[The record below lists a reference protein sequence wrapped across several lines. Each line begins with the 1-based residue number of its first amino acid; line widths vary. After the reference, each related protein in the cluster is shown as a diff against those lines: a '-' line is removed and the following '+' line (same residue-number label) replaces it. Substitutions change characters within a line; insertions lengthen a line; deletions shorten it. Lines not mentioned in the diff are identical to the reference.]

1 MRRMII
7 FSFFKKRKVNP
18 KEKLREVLKGYRL
31 PSFPAVITEAMEKIR
46 DPNSSASDIAR
57 IIALDPG
64 ISVRVLSMA
73 NSAAF
78 SPTKQVENLNQAV
91 ALIGLAQME
100 TLLLSAVVSVAAP
113 RKAANGYVPP
123 RFWLAA
129 ARRGIL
135 ARTLGPAVRRV
146 LSYSAQESE
155 VFTAGFLQDMA
166 IPFLAQAMP
175 EDYGKILDRWHAE
188 GGRLDIL
195 EREAFDWDHAE
206 VATWI
211 CHHWRLPEN
220 IASAIGGHHDP
231 QNKLYSCP
239 PPVALVSLLREE
251 PELAGL
257 EDLQDL
263 VVVKLGI
270 SQDMAI
276 DLVKSGLDKASDL
289 ARLIV

>member
-1 MRRMII
+1 M
-7 FSFFKKRKVNP
+7 
-18 KEKLREVLKGYRL
+18 KGYRL

-73 NSAAF
+73 NSPAF
-78 SPTKQVENLNQAV
+78 SPTKEVENLNQAV

-100 TLLLSAVVSVAAP
+100 TLLLSAIVSSATP
-113 RKAANGYVPP
+113 RQVINGYVPP

-135 ARTLGPAVRRV
+135 ARALGPFIRRRHN
-146 LSYSAQESE
+146 YTAQESE

-175 EDYGKILDRWHAE
+175 EEYGRILERWHTE
-188 GGRLDIL
+188 GGRLDRL
-195 EREAFDWDHAE
+195 ERESFDWDHAE

-211 CHHWRLPEN
+211 CQHWSLPEN
-220 IASAIGGHHDP
+220 IASAIGGHHEP
-231 QNKLYSCP
+231 KSNLYYCP
-239 PPVALVSLLREE
+239 LPVALVSLIREE
-251 PELAGL
+251 PDLAGL
-257 EDLQDL
+257 DDLRNF
-263 VVVKLGI
+263 VVKKLGI
-270 SQDMAI
+270 SQDEAGE
-276 DLVKSGLDKASDL
+276 LVAAGLEKADDL
-289 ARLIV
+289 ARLLS